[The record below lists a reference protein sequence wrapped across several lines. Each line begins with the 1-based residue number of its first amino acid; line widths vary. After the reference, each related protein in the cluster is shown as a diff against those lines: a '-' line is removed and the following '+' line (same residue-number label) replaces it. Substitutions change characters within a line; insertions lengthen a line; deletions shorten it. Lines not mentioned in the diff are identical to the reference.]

1 MQLKWVFET
10 RFLKGDFLISL
21 TTTQQE
27 TVRLQSY
34 IQASQNK
41 VHQPINLN
49 STKLRMIRRSIL
61 IQDKEK
67 HRIITLQL
75 PKSQNK
81 FQLNPPFQSQQL
93 LQSQECLSLKTH
105 LKMRRLQR
113 FLLSPIEQTWTIQLR
128 LKIHELPSTA
138 EFRNKITPRRLE
150 RWLSIE
156 GHFRLTALQI
166 EIHSLLFLMFR
177 RPWKQW
183 KSNSQKWMN
192 FSSDVQSQAQSLK
205 WNFAEW
211 KIQTQSLF

>member
-1 MQLKWVFET
+1 MKSILFQDTRHSLDSKRKITTLVKMQRKLVFET
-10 RFLKGDFLISL
+10 RFLRADFLISL

-81 FQLNPPFQSQQL
+81 FQLNPPFQSRQL

-113 FLLSPIEQTWTIQLR
+113 FLLFPIEQT
-128 LKIHELPSTA
+128 
-138 EFRNKITPRRLE
+138 
-150 RWLSIE
+150 
-156 GHFRLTALQI
+156 
-166 EIHSLLFLMFR
+166 
-177 RPWKQW
+177 
-183 KSNSQKWMN
+183 
-192 FSSDVQSQAQSLK
+192 
-205 WNFAEW
+205 
-211 KIQTQSLF
+211 